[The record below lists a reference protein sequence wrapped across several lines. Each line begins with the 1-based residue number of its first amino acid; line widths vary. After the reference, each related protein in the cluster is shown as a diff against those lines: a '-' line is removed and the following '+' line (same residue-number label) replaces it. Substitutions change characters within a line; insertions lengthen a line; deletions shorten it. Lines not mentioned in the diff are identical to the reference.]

1 MYTGTVNQFTIIEN
15 DTGSIEMA
23 ELFSSSY
30 QGGIE
35 MSFLT
40 IWLVFVLVLIILPIY
55 VLVKYIKKD
64 SDLHRKKKEKEIE
77 LLQAQIDSLKE
88 EKGN

>member
-1 MYTGTVNQFTIIEN
+1 
-15 DTGSIEMA
+15 MA

-35 MSFLT
+35 MSFLS

-64 SDLHRKKKEKEIE
+64 SDLKRKKEEKEIE
-77 LLQAQIDSLKE
+77 LMQTQIDYYNSKANE
-88 EKGN
+88 QDK

>member
-1 MYTGTVNQFTIIEN
+1 MYTGTVNQFTTIEN

-23 ELFSSSY
+23 F
-30 QGGIE
+30 
-35 MSFLT
+35 FA

-64 SDLHRKKKEKEIE
+64 SDLKRKKEEKEIE
-77 LLQAQIDSLKE
+77 LMQTQIDYYNSKTNE
-88 EKGN
+88 QDK

>member
-1 MYTGTVNQFTIIEN
+1 MYTGTVNQFTTIEN

-23 ELFSSSY
+23 F
-30 QGGIE
+30 
-35 MSFLT
+35 FA

-64 SDLHRKKKEKEIE
+64 SDLKRKKEEKEIE
-77 LLQAQIDSLKE
+77 LMQTQIDYYNSETNEQDK
-88 EKGN
+88 

>member
-1 MYTGTVNQFTIIEN
+1 
-15 DTGSIEMA
+15 MA

>member
-1 MYTGTVNQFTIIEN
+1 MYTGTVNQFTTIEN

-23 ELFSSSY
+23 F
-30 QGGIE
+30 
-35 MSFLT
+35 FA

-64 SDLHRKKKEKEIE
+64 SDLKRKKEEKEIE
-77 LLQAQIDSLKE
+77 LMQTQIDITTVRQTSKINEL
-88 EKGN
+88 

>member
-1 MYTGTVNQFTIIEN
+1 
-15 DTGSIEMA
+15 MA

-64 SDLHRKKKEKEIE
+64 SDLHRKKKEKE
-77 LLQAQIDSLKE
+77 
-88 EKGN
+88 KGN

>member
-23 ELFSSSY
+23 F
-30 QGGIE
+30 
-35 MSFLT
+35 FA

-55 VLVKYIKKD
+55 VFIKYIKKD
-64 SDLHRKKKEKEIE
+64 SDLKRKKEEKEIE
-77 LLQAQIDSLKE
+77 LMQTQIDYYNSETNEQDK
-88 EKGN
+88 

>member
-1 MYTGTVNQFTIIEN
+1 
-15 DTGSIEMA
+15 MA

-64 SDLHRKKKEKEIE
+64 SDLKRKKEEKEIE
-77 LLQAQIDSLKE
+77 LMQTQIDYYNSKTNE
-88 EKGN
+88 QDK

>member
-1 MYTGTVNQFTIIEN
+1 MYTGTVNQFTTIEN

-23 ELFSSSY
+23 F
-30 QGGIE
+30 
-35 MSFLT
+35 FA

-55 VLVKYIKKD
+55 VFIKYIKKD
-64 SDLHRKKKEKEIE
+64 SDLKRKKKEKEIE
-77 LLQAQIDSLKE
+77 LLQAQIDSLKK

>member
-1 MYTGTVNQFTIIEN
+1 
-15 DTGSIEMA
+15 MA

-35 MSFLT
+35 MSFWA

-64 SDLHRKKKEKEIE
+64 SDLKRKKEEKEIE
-77 LLQAQIDSLKE
+77 LMQTQIDYYNSKTNE
-88 EKGN
+88 QDK